1 MTGVPPAGWYPD
13 PSGAPQLRWWDG
25 QRWASH
31 VAPDPAVEQRR
42 FCDEAVTR
50 LRSGR
55 SIVWRTPTGLR
66 WTFHLLAVLS
76 PGVVV
81 VAAVQDPGMTVR
93 EGVLWTVLMASM
105 LLVIDAVAGWR
116 PRLELRVDEVVVRR
130 TFDTRTVRL
139 RDLESIGPESSYGI
153 RLNLADGSRL
163 QATAV
168 QKPNWAIGRNYGMR
182 ADLVAAT
189 ILAAKRALLED
200 PPSGSG
206 GR

>member
-1 MTGVPPAGWYPD
+1 MTDVPPAGWYPD

-31 VAPDPAVEQRR
+31 VAPDPAVEQSRV
-42 FCDEAVTR
+42 CDEAVTS

-55 SIVWRTPTGLR
+55 SIVWRTSAGLR
-66 WTFHLLAVLS
+66 WSFHLLAVLF
-76 PGVVV
+76 PGLVV
-81 VAAVQDPGMTVR
+81 VAAVRDPDMTVG
-93 EGVLWTVLMASM
+93 EGVLWAVLIASM
-105 LLVIDAVAGWR
+105 LLAMDAVAGWR

-139 RDLESIGPESSYGI
+139 RDVESVDPESGYGL
-153 RLNLADGSRL
+153 RLHLADGSLL

-168 QKPNWAIGRNYGMR
+168 QKPNSAIGRSSGTR

-189 ILAAKRALLED
+189 ILAAKRALLEG
-200 PPSGSG
+200 PPSGPGS
-206 GR
+206 R

>member
-1 MTGVPPAGWYPD
+1 M
-13 PSGAPQLRWWDG
+13 
-25 QRWASH
+25 
-31 VAPDPAVEQRR
+31 
-42 FCDEAVTR
+42 CDEAVTS

-66 WTFHLLAVLS
+66 WSFHLLAVLS

-81 VAAVQDPGMTVR
+81 VAALRDPDMTVGQ
-93 EGVLWTVLMASM
+93 GVLWTVLMASM
-105 LLVIDAVAGWR
+105 LLVIDAVAGWW

-139 RDLESIGPESSYGI
+139 RDVESVDPESGYG
-153 RLNLADGSRL
+153 LCLHLADGNLL

-168 QKPNWAIGRNYGMR
+168 QKPNSAIGRSSGTR